1 MSTSRG
7 TAGIPVVRGGEEVKV
22 VAEIRRAPQRLPA
35 APLLAAI
42 DEARAARGVGLRRF
56 LSSWQV
62 RAYFLAKAEGT
73 VTPYMIGRLCAAI
86 GRCPQ
91 ELYGDDLQEVPEVPE
106 VPEHVPVRRPAKLSA
121 DSLVSVIEARLRRFV
136 EGMTPLTDPGTAR
149 GEAMQAVFGEDEGL
163 KRAFYRA
170 RRRGWVLLEVAER
183 FCDAFG
189 WHPREIWADVYDAAA
204 LAGLPEDF
212 DPWEGAA

>member
-1 MSTSRG
+1 VT
-7 TAGIPVVRGGEEVKV
+7 VL
-22 VAEIRRAPQRLPA
+22 AEIPRRVQRLPA

-42 DEARAARGVGLRRF
+42 DEARAAQGIGLRRM

-73 VTPYMIGRLCAAI
+73 VTPYMIGRLCAVI
-86 GRCPQ
+86 GRCPH
-91 ELYGDDLQEVPEVPE
+91 ELYGDDLQEIPEAPE
-106 VPEHVPVRRPAKLSA
+106 PAPVRRPAKLSA
-121 DSLVSVIEARLRRFV
+121 DPLVRVIEARLRRFV
-136 EGMTPLTDPGTAR
+136 EGMTPLTDLGAAR

-189 WHPREIWADVYDAAA
+189 WHPREIWGDAYDAAA
-204 LAGLPEDF
+204 FAGLPADF
-212 DPWEGAA
+212 DAWEGVA